1 MNKRLAIHCLGAFS
15 VTLDGAEVTG
25 FESNKARSL
34 LAYLATAAEQPHQR
48 ERLAG
53 LLWPDFDDGAAR
65 TNLRRVLSNVRRVI
79 GDRTNAT
86 PALLVNTQTIQLN
99 VAHVWVD
106 VLAFQEQIA
115 SDDLEQWKEAVAL
128 YNGRF
133 LDTISLKDSDIF
145 EEWLSLTRRQLQQ
158 QMRQT
163 LAKLARAYEKQG
175 NFDKAITLM
184 QRQLTLEPWQETA
197 HQQLMRVLAING
209 RRAEA
214 LRQYE
219 SCRSILAQELG
230 VTPEPA
236 TIDLYEQIRD
246 GTLHQETAIEPAA
259 RQLGNLPT
267 AIRPLIG
274 RQQELAELAR
284 LLLDEKRRLLTILGL
299 GGSGKTRLA
308 IALGTAVRHH
318 FPHGVTLVPL
328 AEQGTVE
335 AIIPAIA
342 AALGFTFYEDQPLK
356 QQLCDYLRSKTVLLI
371 LDNFEHLLAGSS
383 LVVDLLQAAPHLKI
397 ITTSR
402 ERLAL
407 QGEQLYPLNGLD
419 VKQADGEAVQL
430 FAQRAQLAQANF
442 VVTPTNQTAVHHIC
456 RLVEGMPLALLLA
469 ASWITLLT
477 PAEIASELEEA
488 TKTNTGLDLLQ
499 ADWRDMPPRQRS
511 LRTVFDYS
519 WQLLSATE
527 QDVCAQ
533 LALFQ
538 GDFTP
543 QAAQAVTGAS
553 LSMLMGLVH
562 RSFLNR
568 SGNGRF
574 TMHELLR
581 QYAAERLARTSPLQ
595 SQAATK
601 HAHFYT
607 QFVAQQTG
615 HLQGKEQETAL
626 IQLEKD
632 NENIRLAWQWAI
644 QQKAA
649 ENLAQLWP
657 GLTLFFLER
666 HRYQEGEAWLAEALS
681 QMQEGEDELVAGL
694 TAAQAHML
702 ARQQHHQTAQ
712 TLAQIAAKLSPRNP
726 FTHLQLGHTWL
737 LQGSLAESQHHFEQA
752 QQGYQAMPDS
762 WGEGQAFAGLAETAN
777 LQGNYE
783 AAQAQFETSLRL
795 LQTCEDRRGQALV
808 SERLGYV
815 LRDQGQLGLAEQRT
829 MTAVTLYRSI
839 GDQEKIAS
847 GSLALSWLL
856 IYMGRIEEA
865 YAAAERG
872 AALLA
877 QAGRPIPLSLLGI
890 INVDRGHYAEAQ
902 SLLQRHIALCRQR
915 DDMVE
920 LAQGL
925 NVLAAME
932 IANGRYPTA
941 QTLLEESISL
951 LQQIGMQD
959 RLAHAQAFWGYMA
972 RGMGKTE
979 EAWHYFRLALQ
990 TAVDIQAIIPLLFS
1004 LPGIAL
1010 LLADKGAIEK
1020 AMTIYAPLPAMPIIA
1035 NSQLRHDLAGA
1046 ELANIAQQLPSETQK
1061 TITQQGEGADIW
1073 AIADMLL
1080 AETLT
1085 PAA

>member
-1 MNKRLAIHCLGAFS
+1 MSKRLAIHCLGAFS
-15 VTLDGAEVTG
+15 VTLDGVDVTG
-25 FESNKARSL
+25 FESNKARGL
-34 LAYLATAAEQPHQR
+34 LAYLATEAEQPHQR

-53 LLWPDFDDGAAR
+53 LLWPDFDDRAAR

-79 GDRTNAT
+79 GDRTNTT
-86 PALLVNTQTIQLN
+86 PALLVTNQTIQLN

-106 VLAFQEQIA
+106 VLAFREQIA
-115 SDDLEQWKEAVAL
+115 SDDLEQWEEAVAL

-133 LDTISLKDSDIF
+133 LDTLSLKDSDIF
-145 EEWLSLTRRQLQQ
+145 DGWLSLTRGQLQQ
-158 QMRQT
+158 QMMQT
-163 LAKLARAYEKQG
+163 LANLARDYEKQG
-175 NFDKAITLM
+175 NFDKATTFI
-184 QRQLTLEPWQETA
+184 QRQLTLEPWQERA
-197 HQQLMRVLAING
+197 HQQLMRVLATNG

-230 VTPEPA
+230 VTPEPT

-267 AIRPLIG
+267 PIRPLIG
-274 RQQELAELAR
+274 RQQEMAELTR
-284 LLLDEKRRLLTILGL
+284 LLLGEKRRLLTILGL

-308 IALGTAVRHH
+308 IALGRAIHHH

-356 QQLCDYLRSKTVLLI
+356 QQLCNYLRSKTVLLI
-371 LDNFEHLLAGSS
+371 LDNFEHLQGGSS

-419 VKQADGEAVQL
+419 VKRADGEAVHL
-430 FAQRAQLAQANF
+430 FVQGAQLAQSDF
-442 VVTPTNQTAVHHIC
+442 VLTPTNQTAVHHIC

-469 ASWITLLT
+469 ASWITIFT
-477 PAEIASELEEA
+477 PAEIVSELEKA
-488 TKTNTGLDLLQ
+488 TETNTGLDLLQ
-499 ADWRDMPPRQRS
+499 TDWRDMPPRQRS
-511 LRTVFDYS
+511 LRNVFDYS
-519 WQLLSATE
+519 WQLLSTTE

-538 GDFTP
+538 GGFTP

-553 LSMLMGLVH
+553 LSLLLGLVH

-581 QYAAERLARTSPLQ
+581 QYAAERLAQTSHLQ
-595 SQAATK
+595 AITTTK
-601 HAHFYT
+601 HAHFHT
-607 QFVAQQTG
+607 QFVKQQTD
-615 HLQGKEQETAL
+615 HLQGNEQETAL
-626 IQLEKD
+626 TQLEKD

-644 QQKAA
+644 QQKAG

-666 HRYQEGEAWLAEALS
+666 HRYQEGEAWLAEARR
-681 QMQEGEDELVAGL
+681 QMQGGEDELVAGL

-712 TLAQIAAKLSPRNP
+712 ALAQIAVKRSPQNP
-726 FTHLQLGHTWL
+726 FTHLQIGHSWL
-737 LQGSLAESQHHFEQA
+737 LQGALAESQHHFEQA
-752 QQGYQAMPDS
+752 EQGYQAVADV
-762 WGEGQAFAGLAETAN
+762 WGEGQALAGLAETAN
-777 LQGNYE
+777 MRGDYE
-783 AAQAQFETSLRL
+783 TAQAHFEASLRL

-808 SERLGYV
+808 LERLGYV

-829 MTAVTLYRSI
+829 MMAVTLYRGI

-856 IYMGRIEEA
+856 IYMGRSEEA
-865 YAAAERG
+865 YTAAEKG

-902 SLLQRHIALCRQR
+902 SLLQRHIAFCRQKE
-915 DDMVE
+915 DLVE
-920 LAQGL
+920 LALGL
-925 NVLAAME
+925 NVLATIE
-932 IANGRYPTA
+932 IVNGRYPTA
-941 QTLLEESISL
+941 QTLLEESIPL

-1010 LLADKGAIEK
+1010 LLADKGAIEN
-1020 AMTIYAPLPAMPIIA
+1020 AMAIYAPLLAMPIIA

-1046 ELANIAQQLPSETQK
+1046 ELAIMAQQLPSETQK
-1061 TITQQGEGADIW
+1061 TITQQGEGANIW
-1073 AIADMLL
+1073 AIAEMLL
-1080 AETLT
+1080 AETFA